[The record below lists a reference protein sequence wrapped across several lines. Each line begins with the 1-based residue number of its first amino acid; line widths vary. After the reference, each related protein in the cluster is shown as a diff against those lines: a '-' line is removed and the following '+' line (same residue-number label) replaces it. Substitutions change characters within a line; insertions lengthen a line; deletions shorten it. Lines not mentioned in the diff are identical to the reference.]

1 LSDWDRW
8 YEEIRSVAAPQES
21 YGYGCSLRDRYRFIQ
36 QGCGDPDAQTTRHNA
51 DGGHRR
57 GIPCQRSRGN
67 PSSDCPGLKDCVS
80 RSATMPLFQSIS
92 FVLALMLTAGIAA
105 GEPQSRSTTQP
116 AARGSVPVR
125 QDFWESTHPPSAGEE
140 RWMAYTMLLAK
151 TFGFSSYQKTRV
163 LQFAQQ

>member
-1 LSDWDRW
+1 
-8 YEEIRSVAAPQES
+8 
-21 YGYGCSLRDRYRFIQ
+21 
-36 QGCGDPDAQTTRHNA
+36 
-51 DGGHRR
+51 
-57 GIPCQRSRGN
+57 
-67 PSSDCPGLKDCVS
+67 
-80 RSATMPLFQSIS
+80 MPLFQSIS

-125 QDFWESTHPPSAGEE
+125 HPPSAGEE

-163 LQFAQQ
+163 LQFAQQSGIGACIEESDSYFQRGLAPPDLLSSSPITQCDWNAQTFREWVFSLVTPEQKAAHSASYTDFSREIAGNRLVLQRRSQR